1 MEPVRWL
8 FNMEAK
14 EENKCKEHVDM
25 LLDFRDELTKLC
37 PLLKALH
44 ASGSTVVAGVADFL
58 AEIEEAGGFMV
69 FVFSKKVFLK
79 N

>member
-1 MEPVRWL
+1 
-8 FNMEAK
+8 
-14 EENKCKEHVDM
+14 M